1 MTTRNDN
8 AGATVLVVED
18 DDEQRA
24 VLVRNL
30 HARGYNTAE
39 AIDGRSA
46 IERWSA
52 RRPDIVLLDLGLP
65 DVEGLRIV
73 RHIRAEAATPIVIL
87 SARYDERQKV
97 EALDAGADD
106 YLTKPFGVDELN
118 ARLRVALRHA
128 AGRTPSED
136 ARLSAGPLALDVE
149 RHEVTV
155 DGRPIELTPREFEI
169 LRVLMTNPG
178 RLVTK
183 AKLLRAVWGEQYQ
196 GEDGYIYVYVSQ
208 LRRKLAEADIH
219 GRLNHLIVTEPGV
232 GYRVRLP
239 DESRGQD
246 QI

>member
-1 MTTRNDN
+1 VSGR
-8 AGATVLVVED
+8 AESGATVLVVED

-24 VLVRNL
+24 VIMRDLR
-30 HARGYNTAE
+30 ARGYRPVE
-39 AIDGRSA
+39 AVDGRTA
-46 IERWSA
+46 IERWES

-65 DVEGLRIV
+65 DVEGMRII

-97 EALDAGADD
+97 AALDAGADD

-128 AGRTPSED
+128 AGRTPADE
-136 ARLSAGPLALDVE
+136 ARLVAGPLILDVE
-149 RHEVTV
+149 RHKVTV
-155 DGRPIELTPREFEI
+155 DGEAVELTPREFEI

-183 AKLLRAVWGEQYQ
+183 AKLLRAVWGEAYQ
-196 GEDGYIYVYVSQ
+196 SEDSYVYVHVSQ
-208 LRRKLAEADIH
+208 LRRKLAAADKS
-219 GRLNHLIVTEPGV
+219 GGLDQLILTEPGV

-239 DESRGQD
+239 EEPSQA
-246 QI
+246 